1 MIYNS
6 GKNIVLCVGP
16 PVERPCQG
24 DGGGGGGG
32 GGVCRQ
38 WENIISECVKRYVAT
53 HH

>member
-24 DGGGGGGG
+24 DGGGGGGRG
-32 GGVCRQ
+32 LQAVG
-38 WENIISECVKRYVAT
+38 E
-53 HH
+53 HHQ